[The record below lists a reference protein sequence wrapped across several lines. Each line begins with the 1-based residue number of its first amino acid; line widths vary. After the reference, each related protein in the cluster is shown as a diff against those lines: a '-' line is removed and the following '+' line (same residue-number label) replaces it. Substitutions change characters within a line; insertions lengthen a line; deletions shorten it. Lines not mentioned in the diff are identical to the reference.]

1 MFSAVSWWGGKQ
13 GSTGT
18 SLSHAGFKSTPLPHV
33 AVAASRIALSHPFP
47 AHWHGDVSTGA
58 AASLPPCSSSGPCLY
73 QLGLQS
79 IKFLMTQ
86 RTGHSGEVMLESRRA
101 FNLI

>member
-1 MFSAVSWWGGKQ
+1 MFRAVSWRGGKQ

-18 SLSHAGFKSTPLPHV
+18 SLSHAGFRSTPLPHV
-33 AVAASRIALSHPFP
+33 AVAASRLAPSHPFP
-47 AHWHGDVSTGA
+47 ARGPGDVSTGA
-58 AASLPPCSSSGPCLY
+58 AASLLPCISSGPCPY

-86 RTGHSGEVMLESRRA
+86 RTGHSGEVMLESRRV